1 MKQFLLISAIL
12 PFCSFCTQ
20 AQTTSLSFED
30 ALLMLNSKNKDVKIA
45 EQGIESARKQ
55 RDIMNA
61 TWYPMIGATG
71 MYVHTSNEIAVK
83 ESLSGITNPIKDV
96 VHEFLPNDQIISGL
110 LDKLGSHTL
119 TLTLLPQNMST
130 IDATLAWPIFT
141 GGKRY
146 FASRIGRSLI
156 NAAEINKQQTVSEA
170 QTLLVERYFG
180 LRLQKSIQ
188 DIREETLKSLEDHYR
203 NAVALEENGMINRA
217 ELLVAQV
224 SKDEAKRELSASN
237 KDVAVTLEALKACIY
252 MEESDDI
259 TTTTPLFINEEIPS
273 LEYFKDLMQAN
284 NYLIQGLEV
293 KQQMAKQAIKIE
305 EAGYLP
311 NIALMGKQTLYAHQ
325 VPKNLLPRTMVGV
338 GFTWNIFDGLA
349 REKKIRQAKIN
360 SYTLDLGKDKAKTDL
375 DVGVEKLYTE
385 LQKAID
391 NVNALKSSLQL
402 TVELVRIRERAF
414 QEGMATSTEVVD
426 AEVMLSKIK
435 VAYMLAFYE
444 YDVALM
450 NLLSICGA
458 PQEFHDFKAIGI
470 TETALISS
478 ITNNDKN
485 NNN

>member
-12 PFCSFCTQ
+12 PFCSFCLQ
-20 AQTTSLSFED
+20 AQSTSLSFED
-30 ALLMLNSKNKDVKIA
+30 ALQMLNNKNKDVKIA

-71 MYVHTSNEIAVK
+71 MYVHTSNDIAVK
-83 ESLSGITNPIKDV
+83 EPLNGITNPIKDV

-110 LDKLGSHTL
+110 LDKLGAQTL
-119 TLTLLPQNMST
+119 SLTLLPQNLST

-146 FASRIGRSLI
+146 FASKIGRSLI
-156 NAAEINKQQTVSEA
+156 NAAEINKQQTISEV

-188 DIREETLKSLEDHYR
+188 DIREETLKSLEHHYK
-203 NAVALEENGMINRA
+203 NAVALEQNGMINRA

-252 MEESDDI
+252 MEEAEDI
-259 TTTTPLFINEEIPS
+259 TTTTPLFINQEIPS
-273 LEYFKDLMQAN
+273 LEYFQNLMQAN
-284 NYLIQGLEV
+284 NYIIQGLNV

-325 VPKNLLPRTMVGV
+325 VPKNLLPRTMIGV

-375 DVGVEKLYTE
+375 NVGVEKLYTE

-391 NVNALKSSLQL
+391 NVNALKSSLEL
-402 TVELVRIRERAF
+402 TVELVRIREKAF

-458 PQEFHDFKAIGI
+458 PQEFHDFKANGI
-470 TETALISS
+470 TEIALISS

-485 NNN
+485 NN

>member
-12 PFCSFCTQ
+12 PLCSLCIQ

-55 RDIMNA
+55 RDIINA
-61 TWYPMIGATG
+61 IWYPMIGATG
-71 MYVHTSNEIAVK
+71 MYVHTSNDIAVK
-83 ESLSGITNPIKDV
+83 EPLSGITNPIKDV
-96 VHEFLPNDQIISGL
+96 VHDFLPNDQIISGL
-110 LDKLGSHTL
+110 LDKLGSQTL
-119 TLTLLPQNMST
+119 SLTLLPQNMST

-146 FASRIGRSLI
+146 FASKIGKSLI
-156 NAAEINKQQTVSEA
+156 NAAEIKKQQTISEV
-170 QTLLVERYFG
+170 QILLVERYFG

-188 DIREETLKSLEDHYR
+188 DIRRETLKSLENHYK
-203 NAVALEENGMINRA
+203 NAVALEHNGMINRA

-224 SKDEAKRELSASN
+224 SKDEARRELSASN
-237 KDVAVTLEALKACIY
+237 KDVTVTLEALRACIY
-252 MEESDDI
+252 MEGSEDI
-259 TTTTPLFINEEIPS
+259 TTTTPLFINESIPS
-273 LEYFKDLMQAN
+273 LQYFQELMHAN
-284 NYLIQGLEV
+284 NHIIEGLKV
-293 KQQMAKQAIKIE
+293 KQQIAKQSIKIE

-325 VPKNLLPRTMVGV
+325 IPKNLLPRTMIGL

-360 SYTLDLGKDKAKTDL
+360 SHTLDLGIDKAKTEL
-375 DVGVEKLYTE
+375 NVGVEKLYTE
-385 LQKAID
+385 LQKAIE
-391 NVNALKSSLQL
+391 NVNALKGSLEL
-402 TVELVRIRERAF
+402 TLELVRIREKAF

-435 VAYMLAFYE
+435 VAYMLAFYQ
-444 YDVALM
+444 YDVALI

-458 PQEFHDFKAIGI
+458 PHEFHNFKANGI
-470 TETALISS
+470 TEIALIET
-478 ITNNDKN
+478 ITKQTIQS
-485 NNN
+485 

>member
-12 PFCSFCTQ
+12 PFCSFCLQ
-20 AQTTSLSFED
+20 AQSTSLSFED
-30 ALLMLNSKNKDVKIA
+30 ALQMLNNKNKDVKIA

-71 MYVHTSNEIAVK
+71 MYVHTSNDIAVK
-83 ESLSGITNPIKDV
+83 EPLNGITNPIKDV

-110 LDKLGSHTL
+110 LDKLGAQTL
-119 TLTLLPQNMST
+119 SLTLLPQNMST

-146 FASRIGRSLI
+146 FASQIGRSLI
-156 NAAEINKQQTVSEA
+156 NAAEINKQQTISEV

-188 DIREETLKSLEDHYR
+188 DIREETLKSLEHHYK
-203 NAVALEENGMINRA
+203 NAVALEQNGMINRA

-252 MEESDDI
+252 MEEAEDI
-259 TTTTPLFINEEIPS
+259 TTTTPLFINQEIPS
-273 LEYFKDLMQAN
+273 LEYFQNLMQAN
-284 NYLIQGLEV
+284 NYIIQGLNV

-325 VPKNLLPRTMVGV
+325 VPKNLLPRTMIGV

-375 DVGVEKLYTE
+375 NVGVEKLYTE

-391 NVNALKSSLQL
+391 NVNALKSSLEL
-402 TVELVRIRERAF
+402 TVELVRIREKAF

-458 PQEFHDFKAIGI
+458 PQEFHDFKANGI
-470 TETALISS
+470 TEIALISS

-485 NNN
+485 NN

>member
-1 MKQFLLISAIL
+1 
-12 PFCSFCTQ
+12 
-20 AQTTSLSFED
+20 
-30 ALLMLNSKNKDVKIA
+30 
-45 EQGIESARKQ
+45 
-55 RDIMNA
+55 
-61 TWYPMIGATG
+61 
-71 MYVHTSNEIAVK
+71 
-83 ESLSGITNPIKDV
+83 
-96 VHEFLPNDQIISGL
+96 
-110 LDKLGSHTL
+110 
-119 TLTLLPQNMST
+119 
-130 IDATLAWPIFT
+130 
-141 GGKRY
+141 
-146 FASRIGRSLI
+146 
-156 NAAEINKQQTVSEA
+156 
-170 QTLLVERYFG
+170 
-180 LRLQKSIQ
+180 
-188 DIREETLKSLEDHYR
+188 
-203 NAVALEENGMINRA
+203 
-217 ELLVAQV
+217 
-224 SKDEAKRELSASN
+224 
-237 KDVAVTLEALKACIY
+237 
-252 MEESDDI
+252 
-259 TTTTPLFINEEIPS
+259 
-273 LEYFKDLMQAN
+273 
-284 NYLIQGLEV
+284 
-293 KQQMAKQAIKIE
+293 
-305 EAGYLP
+305 
-311 NIALMGKQTLYAHQ
+311 Q

>member
-325 VPKNLLPRTMVGV
+325 VPKNLL
-338 GFTWNIFDGLA
+338 
-349 REKKIRQAKIN
+349 
-360 SYTLDLGKDKAKTDL
+360 
-375 DVGVEKLYTE
+375 
-385 LQKAID
+385 
-391 NVNALKSSLQL
+391 
-402 TVELVRIRERAF
+402 
-414 QEGMATSTEVVD
+414 
-426 AEVMLSKIK
+426 
-435 VAYMLAFYE
+435 
-444 YDVALM
+444 
-450 NLLSICGA
+450 
-458 PQEFHDFKAIGI
+458 
-470 TETALISS
+470 
-478 ITNNDKN
+478 
-485 NNN
+485 

>member
-12 PFCSFCTQ
+12 PFCSFCLQ
-20 AQTTSLSFED
+20 AQSTSLSFED
-30 ALLMLNSKNKDVKIA
+30 ALQMLNNKNKDVKIA

-71 MYVHTSNEIAVK
+71 MYVHTSNDIAVK
-83 ESLSGITNPIKDV
+83 EPLNGITNPIKDV

-110 LDKLGSHTL
+110 LDKLGAQTL
-119 TLTLLPQNMST
+119 SLTLLPQNMST

-146 FASRIGRSLI
+146 FASKIGRSLI
-156 NAAEINKQQTVSEA
+156 NAAEINKQQTISEV

-188 DIREETLKSLEDHYR
+188 DIREETLKSLEHHYK
-203 NAVALEENGMINRA
+203 NAVALEQNGMINRA

-252 MEESDDI
+252 MEEAEDI
-259 TTTTPLFINEEIPS
+259 TTTTPLFINQEIPS
-273 LEYFKDLMQAN
+273 LEYFQNLMQAN
-284 NYLIQGLEV
+284 NYIIQGLNV

-325 VPKNLLPRTMVGV
+325 VPKNLLPRTMIGV

-360 SYTLDLGKDKAKTDL
+360 SYTLDLSKDKAKTDL
-375 DVGVEKLYTE
+375 NVGVEKLYTE

-391 NVNALKSSLQL
+391 NVNALKSSLEL
-402 TVELVRIRERAF
+402 TVELVRIREKAF

-458 PQEFHDFKAIGI
+458 PQEFHDFKANGI
-470 TETALISS
+470 TEIALISS

-485 NNN
+485 NN